1 MDKSVN
7 MKIVIIGGRGT
18 AIVIADQIWDARQRF
33 GMDIEVLG
41 LALDDH
47 SGGDEVSGY
56 PILCDIKDA
65 YEKFKK
71 YDDVKF
77 IYQLYRPDLMRE
89 RTQILTDLNI
99 PIEKFCNFIHPSV
112 MLAKS
117 AKIGLGNVLL
127 SNVVEN
133 CNTILGNFNTV
144 NSGTLLGH
152 DITVGNNNYFAGQV
166 CVGSGLS
173 IGNENFIGLNSSI
186 RNGITIGNNNIVGMS
201 SNITKSVDSNCVLY
215 GNPAIIKPQLN
226 HIIR

>member
-1 MDKSVN
+1 
-7 MKIVIIGGRGT
+7 MKIVLIGGRGT

-77 IYQLYRPDLMRE
+77 IYQLYRPDSMRE
-89 RTQILTDLNI
+89 RTQILTELNI
-99 PIEKFCNFIHPSV
+99 PQEKFCNFIHPSV

-117 AKIGLGNVLL
+117 AKIGIGNVLL
-127 SNVVEN
+127 ANVVVN
-133 CNTILGNFNTV
+133 CNAILGNFNTV

-152 DITVGNNNYFAGQV
+152 DIKVGNNNYFAGQV

-186 RNGITIGNNNIVGMS
+186 RNGIIIGNNNIVGMS
-201 SNITKSVDSNCVLY
+201 SNITKSVDNNCVLY

>member
-1 MDKSVN
+1 
-7 MKIVIIGGRGT
+7 MKVILIGGRGT
-18 AIVIADQIWDARQRF
+18 AIVVADQMHDARERY

-41 LALDDH
+41 LALDDL
-47 SGGDEVSGY
+47 SRGDSISGY
-56 PILCDIKDA
+56 PILCGIKELYD
-65 YEKFKK
+65 KFGQ

-77 IYQLYRPDLMRE
+77 VYQLYRPDVMRE

-112 MLAKS
+112 MLARS
-117 AKIGLGNVLL
+117 AEIGYGNVLL
-127 SNVVEN
+127 ANAVVN
-133 CNTILGNFNTV
+133 CNAIIGNFNTI

-152 DITVGNNNYFAGQV
+152 DITIGNNNYFAGQV

-173 IGNENFIGLNSSI
+173 IGNENFIGLNTSI
-186 RNGITIGNNNIVGMS
+186 RNGIMIGNNNIVGMA
-201 SNITKSVDSNCVLY
+201 SNITKAVSDNNVLY